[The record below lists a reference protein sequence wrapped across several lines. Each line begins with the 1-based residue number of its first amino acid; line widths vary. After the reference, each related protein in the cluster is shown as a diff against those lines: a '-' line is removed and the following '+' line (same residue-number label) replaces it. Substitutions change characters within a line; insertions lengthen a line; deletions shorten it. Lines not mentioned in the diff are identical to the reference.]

1 MKIDL
6 IGYDNKYFMTFIKKS
21 NKSTKNKAQT
31 TKLKGEKTN
40 NMAVLKQ
47 IEDEK

>member
-1 MKIDL
+1 MT
-6 IGYDNKYFMTFIKKS
+6 NKKKS

>member
-6 IGYDNKYFMTFIKKS
+6 IGYDNKYFMVFIKKS
-21 NKSTKNKAQT
+21 NKSTKNKGQT

-40 NMAVLKQ
+40 NIAVLKP